1 MPLTSAEKEVL
12 KDFGRE
18 LQKFREDRGLSQEE
32 FAEKISLSPRQLQ
45 NVETGRKKTSLCF
58 WLRFLGLMKPETQK
72 SFTQRFIPK
81 AQRTFGVKPLRR
93 ADTSV

>member
-1 MPLTSAEKEVL
+1 MSPAEKEVL
-12 KDFGRE
+12 KYFGRE
-18 LQKFREDRGLSQEE
+18 VQNFREDRGLSQEE
-32 FAEKISLSPRQLQ
+32 FAEEISLSPRQLQ
-45 NVETGRKKTSLCF
+45 HVEKGQKKTSLCF